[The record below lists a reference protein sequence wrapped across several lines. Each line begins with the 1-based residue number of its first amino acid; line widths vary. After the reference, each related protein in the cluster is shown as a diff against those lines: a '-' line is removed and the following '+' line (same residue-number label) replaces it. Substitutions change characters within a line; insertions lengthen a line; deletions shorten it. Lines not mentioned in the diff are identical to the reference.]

1 MQAIVLLL
9 DTQHAA
15 RVEALWHR
23 LEEQFG
29 LRGAFAGAPPHCT
42 LHAAERYDPD
52 VEEALR
58 GLLADW
64 RPLTLRVEG
73 LGVFPSMRPIVHLAI
88 ARGPVLA
95 EMQRQLHD
103 LVDRFAAGVDPHLAP
118 DRWMPHITLARDP
131 LAPERLGQVVA
142 ALADGPYQWRIAT
155 NRLAILE
162 LGDPPRTRFQHS
174 FSGWGGE

>member
-1 MQAIVLLL
+1 MQGIALLL
-9 DTQHAA
+9 DAQHAA
-15 RVEALWHR
+15 RVEALWRR
-23 LEEQFG
+23 LDERFG

-42 LHAAERYDPD
+42 LHAAARYDPD

-58 GLLADW
+58 GLLAEW

-73 LGVFPSMRPIVHLAI
+73 LGVFPGDRPIIHLAV

-103 LVDRFAAGVDPHLAP
+103 LVDRFATGVDPHLAP

-131 LAPERLGQVVA
+131 LPPARLGEVVA
-142 ALADGPYQWRIAT
+142 SLAEGPYQWRIAT
-155 NRLAILE
+155 NRLVILE
-162 LGDPPRTRFQHS
+162 LGEPPRTRFHHS
-174 FSGWGGE
+174 FSGTWGE